1 MWKRHGQ
8 HSCSN
13 ISGAQKERVFALSVE
28 ISAVKGKGYLSIIE
42 MEREINR

>member
-1 MWKRHGQ
+1 MRKMYGQ

-13 ISGAQKERVFALSVE
+13 ISGAQKERGFARTVE
-28 ISAVKGKGYLSIIE
+28 IVTVRGIGYLSIIE

>member
-1 MWKRHGQ
+1 MRKRRGQ

-13 ISGAQKERVFALSVE
+13 ISGAQKERGFARSVE
-28 ISAVKGKGYLSIIE
+28 IIAVKGKGYLSIIK